1 MSVAKIFKTLIVV
14 IVCVVIG
21 AFVLNTLLPNV
32 VANLCNTIENGIKN
46 ATGIS
51 FDLNGDG
58 VGQSSANAESD
69 DVVDN
74 GVGVAGY
81 GDLGTG
87 GGGGGGGTP

>member
-14 IVCVVIG
+14 VVCVIIG

-58 VGQSSANAESD
+58 VGQSSAKAKSD
-69 DVVDN
+69 DEVSN
-74 GVGVAGY
+74 GVGVTGY
-81 GDLGTG
+81 GDLGEG
-87 GGGGGGGTP
+87 RADNN

>member
-14 IVCVVIG
+14 VVCVIIG

-32 VANLCNTIENGIKN
+32 VANLCNIIENGIKN

-58 VGQSSANAESD
+58 VGQSSAEAKSD
-69 DVVDN
+69 GKVSN
-74 GVGVAGY
+74 GVGVTGY
-81 GDLGTG
+81 GDLGEG
-87 GGGGGGGTP
+87 S

>member
-58 VGQSSANAESD
+58 VGQSSTNAKA
-69 DVVDN
+69 DVKVQN
-74 GVGVAGY
+74 GVGVTGY
-81 GDLGTG
+81 GDLGEG
-87 GGGGGGGTP
+87 GGE

>member
-14 IVCVVIG
+14 VVCVIIG

-32 VANLCNTIENGIKN
+32 VASLCNSIENGIKN

-58 VGQSSANAESD
+58 VGASD
-69 DVVDN
+69 NTKTDDTST
-74 GVGVAGY
+74 GGAGVAGY
-81 GDLGTG
+81 GDLGEAASTG
-87 GGGGGGGTP
+87 G

>member
-14 IVCVVIG
+14 VVCVIIG

-58 VGQSSANAESD
+58 VGQSSAEAKDEKVS
-69 DVVDN
+69 N
-74 GVGVAGY
+74 GAGVKGY
-81 GDLGTG
+81 GDLGEG
-87 GGGGGGGTP
+87 GS